1 MSFPETGP
9 FPLLLRRGGESTLDK
24 KLEPENIKI
33 LYYFS
38 YLPHVNGNYERESEK
53 SDRDQMLDVNKNL
66 IVNSYY
72 RVVLPEWFPSNGTY
86 HGII

>member
-9 FPLLLRRGGESTLDK
+9 FSLLLRGGESTLDK

-66 IVNSYY
+66 IVYSYNG
-72 RVVLPEWFPSNGTY
+72 VVLPE
-86 HGII
+86 

>member
-9 FPLLLRRGGESTLDK
+9 FPFLLRRGGESTLDK

-66 IVNSYY
+66 IVYSYNG
-72 RVVLPEWFPSNGTY
+72 VVLPE
-86 HGII
+86 